1 MRMAKSDT
9 PKEIDVDINEA
20 THAQLLHFAEHQNL
34 SIDKTWSKGQL
45 LAQIKKAWQYPT
57 ISVPAEVA
65 PVPTHIPP
73 ELSGDIGKKTKIII
87 QSTDDDPEGVVEGA
101 VNGVSFR
108 IKTDVP
114 VDVSPE
120 ILECLTNAVALRRDP
135 QRDGG
140 IGEPRRVQTV
150 PFTKLN

>member
-1 MRMAKSDT
+1 MAKSDT

-73 ELSGDIGKKTKIII
+73 ELAVSSGPKSKIIL
-87 QSTDDDPEGVVEGA
+87 QAVDDDPEGVVEGA
-101 VNGVSFR
+101 VNGVAYR
-108 IKTDVP
+108 IQRGVP
-114 VDVSPE
+114 VEVSEE
-120 ILECLTNAVALRRDP
+120 IMESLRNAVSLRYDP

-140 IGEPRRVQTV
+140 IGEPRHVQAV